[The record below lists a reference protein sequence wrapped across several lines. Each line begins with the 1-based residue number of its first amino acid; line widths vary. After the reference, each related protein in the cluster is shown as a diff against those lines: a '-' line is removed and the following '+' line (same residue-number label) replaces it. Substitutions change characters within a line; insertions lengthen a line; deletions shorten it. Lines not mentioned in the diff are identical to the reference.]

1 MTMRLT
7 KFIFIV
13 ATACSI
19 AVSASEPMAPIKA
32 GASAT
37 KARDING
44 FALGMS
50 IEEAEKR
57 VTVTFSQGE
66 LVQSSLNGVQY
77 DFGVCP
83 SGQIYR
89 IESRQQLG
97 DFIVDKPFTDRLNA
111 QLIEKYGTVATG
123 SPDNL
128 HWALIEPV
136 RYSDGEVRLFKT
148 NWFSVMVSGGVY
160 SPVSLDM
167 KMLDFRICW
176 EGKEASNRQPRD
188 EASDKIIF

>member
-1 MTMRLT
+1 MRLT

-19 AVSASEPMAPIKA
+19 AVSASEPMAPVKA
-32 GASAT
+32 GKSAT

-44 FALGMS
+44 FVLGMS

-57 VTVTFSQGE
+57 VKVTFSQGE
-66 LVQSSLNGVQY
+66 LVQSSLNGVEY

-89 IESRQQLG
+89 IESHQQLG
-97 DFIVDKPFTDRLNA
+97 NFIVDKAFTDRLNT
-111 QLIEKYGTVATG
+111 QLIEKYGARAGG
-123 SPDNL
+123 SPDHLN
-128 HWALIEPV
+128 WALIEPV
-136 RYSDGEVRLFKT
+136 RYSDGEIRLFKT
-148 NWFSVMVSGGVY
+148 NWFSVIISSGEY

-176 EGKEASNRQPRD
+176 EGKEASNRLPRD
-188 EASDKIIF
+188 EAGDKIIF